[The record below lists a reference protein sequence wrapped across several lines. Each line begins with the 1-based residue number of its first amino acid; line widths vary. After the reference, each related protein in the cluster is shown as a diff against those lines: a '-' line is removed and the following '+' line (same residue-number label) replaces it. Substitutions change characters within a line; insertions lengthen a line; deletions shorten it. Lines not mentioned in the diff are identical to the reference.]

1 LDTPGQAGV
10 KFLSKST
17 TAVTSQTS
25 LCQQDVTTTLAMQE
39 MTALAME
46 MFSTTTLV
54 VKLTAT
60 CP

>member
-1 LDTPGQAGV
+1 
-10 KFLSKST
+10 
-17 TAVTSQTS
+17 
-25 LCQQDVTTTLAMQE
+25 MQE